1 MHNITDRLVT
11 EKLVAAVQTVEKL
24 IWALRIAIWS
34 STNRGELDEYL
45 TWKSRPGARLLTEK
59 RKVRR
64 REWNGNGE
72 REMDEGGEESLL
84 DNIVAEPI
92 AIIYFE

>member
-45 TWKSRPGARLLTEK
+45 TWKSRPGARLLQRRGRSSSESETVKEK
-59 RKVRR
+59 WMK
-64 REWNGNGE
+64 
-72 REMDEGGEESLL
+72 EEKSLYS
-84 DNIVAEPI
+84 
-92 AIIYFE
+92 II